1 MRRRSGRAPVPVNGI
16 TAEFTRSARSV
27 LGCDGSFVDVLGAA
41 TQLASREESRTVRK
55 AMFRMGTHGSERR
68 RDRPMV
74 DLYNTILSMGRISL
88 LGIPID
94 SLTKEE
100 ALTKL
105 RSMLGGSAEHHVMTP
120 NNEMLVEST
129 KNAAFQ
135 SVLKGSDLNLPDST
149 GLLFAARLT
158 GQSLYERV
166 PGVDTVQELLKNLG
180 PEHPVFF
187 LGAAEGIADRAAAV
201 MQKQNPRLKVAGCYS
216 GSPRDSGLVERINAA
231 KPHLLLVAFGAPK
244 QDLWI
249 AHHLKQMPSVRV
261 AMGVGGT
268 FDFLAGKIRRAP
280 GVLRALGLEWLW
292 RLFQEPRRIGRILRA
307 VIVFPLLVLRYGKNA
322 P

>member
-1 MRRRSGRAPVPVNGI
+1 MVAKP
-16 TAEFTRSARSV
+16 ARMSKV
-27 LGCDGSFVDVLGAA
+27 HM
-41 TQLASREESRTVRK
+41 Q
-55 AMFRMGTHGSERR
+55 
-68 RDRPMV
+68 
-74 DLYNTILSMGRISL
+74 RISL
-88 LGIPID
+88 LGVQID

-105 RSMLGGSAEHHVMTP
+105 RSMLQATMQHHVMTP

-129 KNAAFQ
+129 RNPGFR
-135 SVLKGSDLNLPDST
+135 SVLQKSDLNLPDST

-158 GQSLYERV
+158 GQSLHERV
-166 PGVDTVQELLKNLG
+166 PGVDTVQELLQNLG

-187 LGAAEGIADRAAAV
+187 LGAAEGIAERAGAV

-280 GVLRALGLEWLW
+280 GLLRSLGLEWFW
-292 RLFQEPRRIGRILRA
+292 RLVQEPRRFGRI
-307 VIVFPLLVLRYGKNA
+307 
-322 P
+322 

>member
-1 MRRRSGRAPVPVNGI
+1 M
-16 TAEFTRSARSV
+16 
-27 LGCDGSFVDVLGAA
+27 
-41 TQLASREESRTVRK
+41 Q
-55 AMFRMGTHGSERR
+55 
-68 RDRPMV
+68 
-74 DLYNTILSMGRISL
+74 RISL
-88 LGIPID
+88 LGVPID

-105 RSMLGGSAEHHVMTP
+105 RSMLMSTSQHHVMTP

-129 KNAAFQ
+129 RNSGFR
-135 SVLKGSDLNLPDST
+135 SVLQKSDLNVPDST

-158 GQSLYERV
+158 GQSLRERV
-166 PGVDTVQELLKNLG
+166 PGVDTVQELVKNLG

-187 LGAAEGIADRAAAV
+187 LGAAEGIAARAAAA
-201 MQKQNPRLKVAGCYS
+201 MQVQNPHLQVAGCYS
-216 GSPRDSGLVERINAA
+216 GSPRDAGLVERINAA

-249 AHHLKQMPSVRV
+249 AENLKKLSTVRV

-280 GVLRALGLEWLW
+280 AGLRALGLEWLW
-292 RLFQEPRRIGRILRA
+292 RLVQEPRRIGRIFTA
-307 VIVFPLLVLRYGKNA
+307 VIVFPILVLRYGKNA